1 MSEEEALNE
10 NVAMMDMAR
19 AQMEGLVRQQELLQ
33 LAIEEHSRAKETI
46 ENLSKRGPGEDI
58 LVPVGADSFIYA
70 DVSDR
75 RDAVVGVGSGVAIGR
90 TPEEAARILQA
101 KIEDLSEA
109 LHKVTEKA
117 SELESVIQQL
127 SQKIQ
132 EQYESLRAAGKA

>member
-1 MSEEEALNE
+1 MSLEEALNE
-10 NVAMMDMAR
+10 NIAMMDLAK
-19 AQMEGLVRQQELLQ
+19 AQMEGLARQQELLQ

-46 ENLSKRGPGEDI
+46 EHLAKRGPGEDI

-70 DVSDR
+70 DVSDT
-75 RDAVVGVGSGVAIGR
+75 RDAIVGVGSGVAIR
-90 TPEEAARILQA
+90 RAPEDAAKILQA
-101 KIEDLSEA
+101 KMEDLSEA

-117 SELESVIQQL
+117 SELDGVIQQL

>member
-19 AQMEGLVRQQELLQ
+19 AQMEALGRQQELLQ

-46 ENLSKRGPGEDI
+46 EHLAKRQRGEDI

-70 DVSDR
+70 DVSDM
-75 RDAVVGVGSGVAIGR
+75 RDAIVGVGSGVAIRR
-90 TPEEAARILQA
+90 TPEEATRILQA

-117 SELESVIQQL
+117 SEVEGVIQQL